1 MKSYNP
7 VANKRKKVV
16 KNVLFQIF
24 AVIVGIVIISPIIYA
39 FFISIMPSNQIL
51 SNPPKLIPRSV
62 TLDHYKSAISATT
75 LGRYMLNSLV
85 LAGVSSIVRIIT
97 ASMAAYAFAF
107 YEFKGKNFIFAIV
120 MGTVMIP
127 GDVVLVTNYQTVSR
141 LGLVNTYLGM
151 MVVFLVSAMN
161 IFIMRQNF
169 LTFSKEIK
177 EASEVDGCGNFRF
190 FATILL
196 PLNKPVI
203 TTVFISA
210 FMGTWNTYLWPMMVT
225 NQNKLRTIQVG
236 VTMLNFPEGTVYGPI
251 MAASILAL
259 LPIAVIFVI
268 FRRQIVGGLM
278 GGAVKG

>member
-210 FMGTWNTYLWPMMVT
+210 FMGTWNTYMWPMMVT
-225 NQNKLRTIQVG
+225 NQNELRTIQVG

>member
-127 GDVVLVTNYQTVSR
+127 GDVVLVTNYQSVSR

-225 NQNKLRTIQVG
+225 NQNELRTIQVG

>member
-51 SNPPKLIPRSV
+51 SNQPKLIPRSV

-225 NQNKLRTIQVG
+225 NQNELRTIQVG

-259 LPIAVIFVI
+259 LPIAVILVI

>member
-107 YEFKGKNFIFAIV
+107 YEFKGNNFIFAIV

-225 NQNKLRTIQVG
+225 NQNELRTIQVG

>member
-97 ASMAAYAFAF
+97 ANMAAYAFAF

-225 NQNKLRTIQVG
+225 NQNELRTIQVG

>member
-1 MKSYNP
+1 
-7 VANKRKKVV
+7 
-16 KNVLFQIF
+16 
-24 AVIVGIVIISPIIYA
+24 
-39 FFISIMPSNQIL
+39 
-51 SNPPKLIPRSV
+51 
-62 TLDHYKSAISATT
+62 
-75 LGRYMLNSLV
+75 
-85 LAGVSSIVRIIT
+85 
-97 ASMAAYAFAF
+97 
-107 YEFKGKNFIFAIV
+107 
-120 MGTVMIP
+120 MIP

-225 NQNKLRTIQVG
+225 NQNELRTIQVG
-236 VTMLNFPEGTVYGPI
+236 VTMLNFPEGTVYTNYGCI
-251 MAASILAL
+251 NSGITSNRSD
-259 LPIAVIFVI
+259 ICNIQKTD
-268 FRRQIVGGLM
+268 RWWSDGWSC
-278 GGAVKG
+278 

>member
-141 LGLVNTYLGM
+141 LGLVNKYLGM

-225 NQNKLRTIQVG
+225 NQNELRTIQVG

>member
-225 NQNKLRTIQVG
+225 NQNELRTIQVG
-236 VTMLNFPEGTVYGPI
+236 VTMLNFPEGTVYGSI

>member
-107 YEFKGKNFIFAIV
+107 YGFKGKNFIFAIV

-225 NQNKLRTIQVG
+225 NQNELRTIQVG

>member
-210 FMGTWNTYLWPMMVT
+210 FMGTWNTNLWPMMVT
-225 NQNKLRTIQVG
+225 NQNELRTIQVG

>member
-225 NQNKLRTIQVG
+225 NQNELRTIPVG

>member
-24 AVIVGIVIISPIIYA
+24 AVIVGIVIILPIIYA

-225 NQNKLRTIQVG
+225 NQNELRTIQVG

>member
-7 VANKRKKVV
+7 VANKKKKVV

-225 NQNKLRTIQVG
+225 NQNELRTIQVG

>member
-225 NQNKLRTIQVG
+225 NQNELRTIQVG

>member
-51 SNPPKLIPRSV
+51 SNPPKLLPRSV

-225 NQNKLRTIQVG
+225 NQNELRTIQVG

>member
-127 GDVVLVTNYQTVSR
+127 GDVVLVTNYQTVSIPW
-141 LGLVNTYLGM
+141 Y
-151 MVVFLVSAMN
+151 
-161 IFIMRQNF
+161 
-169 LTFSKEIK
+169 
-177 EASEVDGCGNFRF
+177 DGCISGICNEHLYYETEFPDIFQGN
-190 FATILL
+190 
-196 PLNKPVI
+196 
-203 TTVFISA
+203 
-210 FMGTWNTYLWPMMVT
+210 
-225 NQNKLRTIQVG
+225 
-236 VTMLNFPEGTVYGPI
+236 
-251 MAASILAL
+251 
-259 LPIAVIFVI
+259 
-268 FRRQIVGGLM
+268 
-278 GGAVKG
+278 

>member
-177 EASEVDGCGNFRF
+177 EASEADGCGNFRF

-225 NQNKLRTIQVG
+225 NQNELRTIQVG

>member
-210 FMGTWNTYLWPMMVT
+210 FMGTWNLYLWPMMVT
-225 NQNKLRTIQVG
+225 NQNELRTIQVG

>member
-196 PLNKPVI
+196 PLNKSVI

-225 NQNKLRTIQVG
+225 NQNELRTIQVG

>member
-1 MKSYNP
+1 MKSCNP

-225 NQNKLRTIQVG
+225 NQNELRTIQVG

>member
-225 NQNKLRTIQVG
+225 NQNELRTIQVV

>member
-85 LAGVSSIVRIIT
+85 LAGVSSIVSIIT

-225 NQNKLRTIQVG
+225 NQNELRTIQVG

>member
-141 LGLVNTYLGM
+141 LGLVNTYLGI

-225 NQNKLRTIQVG
+225 NQNELRTIQVG

>member
-225 NQNKLRTIQVG
+225 NQNELRTIQVG

-251 MAASILAL
+251 IAASILAL

>member
-225 NQNKLRTIQVG
+225 NQNELRTIQVG

-278 GGAVKG
+278 AGAVKG